1 MARRARREPRI
12 PEAPVALDAA
22 GENLASL
29 IREIFGPEAEFDA
42 QVGAEV
48 DEVTLTVRPED
59 VPAVCLC
66 ARTTR
71 A

>member
-22 GENLASL
+22 GENLTSL
-29 IREIFGPEAEFDA
+29 LREIFGPEAAGFDV

-48 DEVTLTVRPED
+48 
-59 VPAVCLC
+59 A
-66 ARTTR
+66 
-71 A
+71 